1 MIRETIVTTLSPD
14 GVAHVAP
21 MGATPIEEGWL
32 LQPFRPSTTLDNFL
46 ATRCGVVNFTDD
58 ARIFAGCVTKR
69 RPAWPTAPASEIPSV
84 RLQAALSHHEVRVAR
99 IDGDGERPKLH
110 CVVVAE
116 RIHRAFLGLN
126 RAVALLAEKRAGG
139 AGRRAEAQALKEL
152 GNHPVDGQPVR
163 VLSGRYG
170 PYIKHGSTNANV
182 PRGSDPQA
190 LTLDEA
196 VKLIAEREAKG
207 GGTKKK
213 PARAAKAKADAA
225 PKKTAAKKTPAKK
238 PAAKKTAK
246 KAEEA

>member
-69 RPAWPTAPASEIPSV
+69 RPTWPTAPASEIPSV

-126 RAVALLAEKRAGG
+126 RAVAAVLEGAVLVSRLNMLPPEKIDAEFAYLQIAIDKTAGPGELEAWQWLLDA
-139 AGRRAEAQALKEL
+139 
-152 GNHPVDGQPVR
+152 VR
-163 VLSGRYG
+163 DHR
-170 PYIKHGSTNANV
+170 
-182 PRGSDPQA
+182 
-190 LTLDEA
+190 
-196 VKLIAEREAKG
+196 
-207 GGTKKK
+207 
-213 PARAAKAKADAA
+213 ARAAS
-225 PKKTAAKKTPAKK
+225 
-238 PAAKKTAK
+238 
-246 KAEEA
+246 